1 MMNLFTCCMPR
12 RKKMVAENFSEFGNF
27 ERFSQNKISL
37 RREKLKTRNI
47 TGMSKFRASQKL
59 KRKMENMQCKTM
71 PKPKMEKNKKKIS
84 EKTTPTFTLPANFD
98 CLKLCAL

>member
-1 MMNLFTCCMPR
+1 MNLFTCCMPR
-12 RKKMVAENFSEFGNF
+12 RKKMVVENFSEFGNF

-71 PKPKMEKNKKKIS
+71 PKPKNAKYTKIS
-84 EKTTPTFTLPANFD
+84 EKTT
-98 CLKLCAL
+98 